1 MALSE
6 QLGGDSPVVTETD
19 EHCHRGDVGD
29 GEREV
34 ISRGLTA
41 AVSTTQLRRTIWRSA
56 LAVANRFRVV
66 RTIDVAACCF
76 PERDY
81 KAALSA
87 AQRAMRGLVKAGLL
101 RRYRTNRFQTVYG
114 LTQRGADWLLELD
127 IEAAASVRRVS
138 DMTNPEHRLWSQFL
152 VLAAE
157 ARGMESWTEGE
168 LLQRLVAARVPGHPP
183 PSGLLNVSVTTK
195 TGSSVKALRPD
206 ALIAEPDGLT
216 WVEVDRS
223 ARGSERAADLRALTL
238 SMGVPLFDKQA
249 LRRVVVFT
257 RTDRIHRRVSATLD
271 GLAEQTAAAALV
283 RGRRQVRNVGAG
295 EYEVWATVDRRHDGR
310 RSSLVDELAGHVVVQ
325 ALPVWLPKVRLD
337 GRGRSSVAG
346 WFGENYLPYRR
357 PTGMAAWVQ
366 LASPLAALT
375 EDGQ

>member
-1 MALSE
+1 
-6 QLGGDSPVVTETD
+6 
-19 EHCHRGDVGD
+19 
-29 GEREV
+29 
-34 ISRGLTA
+34 
-41 AVSTTQLRRTIWRSA
+41 
-56 LAVANRFRVV
+56 
-66 RTIDVAACCF
+66 
-76 PERDY
+76 
-81 KAALSA
+81 
-87 AQRAMRGLVKAGLL
+87 MRGLVKAGLL

-157 ARGMESWTEGE
+157 ARGMQSWSEGE
-168 LLQRLVAARVPGHPP
+168 LLQRLAAARAPGHTTI
-183 PSGLLNVSVTTK
+183 SGLLNVSTTTK
-195 TGSSVKALRPD
+195 AGSSAKALRPD
-206 ALIAEPDGLT
+206 ALIAEPDGFT

-238 SMGVPLFDKQA
+238 SMGIQLFDKQA

-257 RTDRIHRRVSATLD
+257 RTDRILRRVCATLD
-271 GLAEQTAAAALV
+271 GVVAQTETAALV
-283 RGRRQVRNVGAG
+283 RGRRQVRKAGDG
-295 EYEVWATVDRRHDGR
+295 EYEVWATVERRHDGR
-310 RSSLVDELAGHVVVQ
+310 RSSLVDELAGHVIVQ

-357 PTGMAAWVQ
+357 PTSLAVWGQ
-366 LASPLAALT
+366 LASPLAAAA
-375 EDGQ
+375 EAGQ